1 MIDVMVRAGTGLSP
15 EWDRW
20 FDEEFADLIAG
31 DQELLRAEFDDLI
44 SSSWPQPPSP
54 PAPPA
59 PPAPPNTNSEEYPAP
74 PPNRTGPPRGPGRQN
89 PPPTRPPPR

>member
-1 MIDVMVRAGTGLSP
+1 MIDVMMRAGTSLSP

-20 FDEEFADLIAG
+20 FDEEFADMIAS
-31 DQELLRAEFDDLI
+31 DQELVRAEFDDLI

-54 PAPPA
+54 PVPPT
-59 PPAPPNTNSEEYPAP
+59 PPNTRSEEHPAP
-74 PPNRTGPPRGPGRQN
+74 PPNRAETSGSPGRQN